1 MHRYLKTIFVVLVI
15 SLFCVSCGTNQPQA
29 IMPPEQESQQQMP
42 AESMQLAE
50 PEVPVVPEGQPEQ
63 EPVPEVLPEPEPE
76 PQPVSIRITAAG
88 DNLLHNSVSFACALP
103 EGGYDFNP
111 VYENISKIIEGSDIA
126 FINQEVMLTGEASAY
141 PNLAAPT
148 ENADALINAGFN
160 VINLATNHTL
170 DKGVKGL
177 ETCLETVYARP
188 FEAVLGAFRTEEEST
203 QLCILEK
210 QGVRF
215 GFLSYT
221 YGLNGYQ
228 LPSDKQWKI
237 ALIDE
242 EKIQNDL
249 AAIRSECDY
258 LIVSMHWGNEY
269 QTTENDRQNELAQ
282 LLCDGGAD
290 LIIGTH
296 PHVLQPM
303 EWLEREDGH
312 KTLCAYS
319 LGNFISNQHKKATML
334 GGILEVELLF
344 DQDGTLLE
352 TASAGVIPVVTH
364 YKKGHYTIYQLSEY
378 NDDLAAM
385 HGMQGYETPFNMAYL
400 TGLSDKILGENA
412 ITWEGEHD

>member
-1 MHRYLKTIFVVLVI
+1 MHHKRIQFLAVI
-15 SLFCVSCGTNQPQA
+15 LLCLILAGCGTNQPQA
-29 IMPPEQESQQQMP
+29 VLPQESDMPSVEQPKPQPEPEQIV
-42 AESMQLAE
+42 E
-50 PEVPVVPEGQPEQ
+50 PEITPEPI
-63 EPVPEVLPEPEPE
+63 PEPEPE
-76 PQPVSIRITAAG
+76 PEPISIRITAAG
-88 DNLLHNSVSFACALP
+88 DNLLHNTVSFACALP
-103 EGGYDFNP
+103 EGGYDFHP
-111 VYENISKIIEGSDIA
+111 VYENIKKIIEGSDIA

-148 ENADALINAGFN
+148 ENADALIDAGFN

-170 DKGVKGL
+170 DKGVSGL
-177 ETCLETVYARP
+177 ETCLETVHARP
-188 FEAVLGAFRTEEEST
+188 FDAVLGAFRTEEEST

-210 QGVRF
+210 QGIRF

-221 YGLNGYQ
+221 YGLNGYR

-242 EKIQNDL
+242 TKIQNDL
-249 AAIRSECDY
+249 AAIRPECDY

-269 QTTENDRQNELAQ
+269 QTTESSYQNELAQ

-303 EWLEREDGH
+303 KWLEREDGH

-319 LGNFISNQHKKATML
+319 LGNFVSNQHKRATML

-344 DQDGTLLE
+344 EEDGTLKE
-352 TASAGVIPVVTH
+352 IASAGVIPTVTH
-364 YKKGHYTIYQLSEY
+364 YKKGHYTIYQLTEY
-378 NDDLAAM
+378 TDELAAE
-385 HGMQGYETPFNMAYL
+385 HGMQGYETPFNMTYL
-400 TGLSDKILGENA
+400 AELSNKILGENA

>member
-1 MHRYLKTIFVVLVI
+1 MHHKRIQFLAVI
-15 SLFCVSCGTNQPQA
+15 LLCLILAGCGTNQPQA
-29 IMPPEQESQQQMP
+29 VLPQESDMPSVEQPKPQPEPEQVV
-42 AESMQLAE
+42 E
-50 PEVPVVPEGQPEQ
+50 PEITPEPA
-63 EPVPEVLPEPEPE
+63 PEPEPE
-76 PQPVSIRITAAG
+76 PISIRITAAG
-88 DNLLHNSVSFACALP
+88 DNLLHNTVSFACALP
-103 EGGYDFNP
+103 EGGYDFHP
-111 VYENISKIIEGSDIA
+111 VYENIKKIIEGSDIA

-148 ENADALINAGFN
+148 ENADALIDAGFN

-170 DKGVKGL
+170 DKGVSGL
-177 ETCLETVYARP
+177 ETCLETVHARP
-188 FEAVLGAFRTEEEST
+188 FDAVLGAFRTEEEST

-210 QGVRF
+210 QGIRF

-221 YGLNGYQ
+221 YGLNGYR

-242 EKIQNDL
+242 TKIQNDL
-249 AAIRSECDY
+249 AAIRPECDY

-269 QTTENDRQNELAQ
+269 QTTESSYQNELAQ

-303 EWLEREDGH
+303 KWLEREDGH

-319 LGNFISNQHKKATML
+319 LGNFVSNQHKRATML

-344 DQDGTLLE
+344 EEDGTLLE
-352 TASAGVIPVVTH
+352 IASAGVIPTVTH
-364 YKKGHYTIYQLSEY
+364 YKKVHYTIYPLHEYTDELASE
-378 NDDLAAM
+378 
-385 HGMQGYETPFNMAYL
+385 HGMQGYETPFDMTYL
-400 TGLSDKILGENA
+400 AELSNKILGENA

>member
-1 MHRYLKTIFVVLVI
+1 MHHKRIQFLAVI
-15 SLFCVSCGTNQPQA
+15 LLCLILAGCGTNQPQA
-29 IMPPEQESQQQMP
+29 ILPQESDMPSVEQPKPQPEPEQV
-42 AESMQLAE
+42 AE
-50 PEVPVVPEGQPEQ
+50 PEITPEPI
-63 EPVPEVLPEPEPE
+63 PEPEPE
-76 PQPVSIRITAAG
+76 PISIRITAAG
-88 DNLLHNSVSFACALP
+88 DNLLHNTVSFACALP
-103 EGGYDFNP
+103 EGGYDFHP
-111 VYENISKIIEGSDIA
+111 VYENIKKIIEGSDIA

-141 PNLAAPT
+141 PNLAAPA
-148 ENADALINAGFN
+148 ENADALIDAGFN

-170 DKGVKGL
+170 DKGVSGL
-177 ETCLETVYARP
+177 ETCLETVHARP
-188 FEAVLGAFRTEEEST
+188 FDAVLGAFRTEEEST

-210 QGVRF
+210 QGIRF

-221 YGLNGYQ
+221 YGLNGYR

-242 EKIQNDL
+242 TKIQNDL
-249 AAIRSECDY
+249 AAIRPECDY

-269 QTTENDRQNELAQ
+269 QTTESSYQNELAQ

-303 EWLEREDGH
+303 KWLEGEDGH

-319 LGNFISNQHKKATML
+319 LGNFVSNQHKRATML

-344 DQDGTLLE
+344 EEDGTLKE
-352 TASAGVIPVVTH
+352 IASAGVIPTVTH
-364 YKKGHYTIYQLSEY
+364 YKKGHYAIYQLTEY
-378 NDDLAAM
+378 TDELAAE
-385 HGMQGYETPFNMAYL
+385 HGMQGYETPFNMTYL
-400 TGLSDKILGENA
+400 AELSNKILGENA

>member
-1 MHRYLKTIFVVLVI
+1 MHRYLKMVFAILAI
-15 SLFCVSCGTNQPQA
+15 CLFCVGCGTNQPQA
-29 IMPPEQESQQQMP
+29 AMPDDQQVPQTEQPVQP
-42 AESMQLAE
+42 TE
-50 PEVPVVPEGQPEQ
+50 PEALGEST
-63 EPVPEVLPEPEPE
+63 PVPEIPSQPEPQPEPEPE
-76 PQPVSIRITAAG
+76 PISIRITAAG
-88 DNLLHNSVSFACALP
+88 DNLLHNTVSFACALP

-111 VYENISKIIEGSDIA
+111 VYENIAKIIAGSDIA

-141 PNLAAPT
+141 PNLAAPA
-148 ENADALINAGFN
+148 ENADALIAAGFN

-170 DKGVKGL
+170 DKGVAGL
-177 ETCLETVYARP
+177 ETCLENVHARP

-203 QLCILEK
+203 QLCVLEK
-210 QGVRF
+210 QGIRF

-242 EKIQNDL
+242 AKIQQDL
-249 AAIRSECDY
+249 EAIRPACDY

-269 QTTENDRQNELAQ
+269 QTAENSRQNELAQ

-319 LGNFISNQHKKATML
+319 LGNFVSNQHKRVTML

-344 DQDGTLLE
+344 DEDGTLLE
-352 TASAGVIPVVTH
+352 TTSAGVISTVTH
-364 YKKGHYTIYQLSEY
+364 YKKGYYTIYQLSEY
-378 NDDLAAM
+378 TDELAAV
-385 HGMQGYETPFNMAYL
+385 HAIKNYETPFNLEYL
-400 TGLSDKILGENA
+400 NELSQKILGENA

>member
-1 MHRYLKTIFVVLVI
+1 MHHKRIQFLAVI
-15 SLFCVSCGTNQPQA
+15 LLCLILAGCGTNQPQA
-29 IMPPEQESQQQMP
+29 ILPQESDMPSVEQPKPQPEPEQVV
-42 AESMQLAE
+42 E
-50 PEVPVVPEGQPEQ
+50 PEITPEPI
-63 EPVPEVLPEPEPE
+63 PEPEPE
-76 PQPVSIRITAAG
+76 PISIRITAAG
-88 DNLLHNSVSFACALP
+88 DNLLHNTVSFACALP
-103 EGGYDFNP
+103 EGGYDFHP
-111 VYENISKIIEGSDIA
+111 VYENIKKIIGGSDIA

-148 ENADALINAGFN
+148 ENADALIDAGFN

-170 DKGVKGL
+170 DKGVSGL
-177 ETCLETVYARP
+177 ETCLETVHARP
-188 FEAVLGAFRTEEEST
+188 FDAVLGAFRTEEEST

-210 QGVRF
+210 QGIRF

-242 EKIQNDL
+242 TKIQNDL
-249 AAIRSECDY
+249 AAIRPECDY

-269 QTTENDRQNELAQ
+269 QTTESSYQNELAQ
-282 LLCDGGAD
+282 LLCDGGVD

-303 EWLEREDGH
+303 KWLEREDGH

-319 LGNFISNQHKKATML
+319 LGNFVSNQHKRATML

-344 DQDGTLLE
+344 EEDGTLKE
-352 TASAGVIPVVTH
+352 IASAGVIPTVTH

-378 NDDLAAM
+378 TDELAAE
-385 HGMQGYETPFNMAYL
+385 HGMQGYETPFNMTYL
-400 TGLSDKILGENA
+400 AELSNKILGENA

>member
-1 MHRYLKTIFVVLVI
+1 MHHKRIQFLAVILLYLILAG
-15 SLFCVSCGTNQPQA
+15 CGTNQPQA
-29 IMPPEQESQQQMP
+29 VLPQESDMPSVEQPKPQPEPEQVV
-42 AESMQLAE
+42 E
-50 PEVPVVPEGQPEQ
+50 PEITPEPI
-63 EPVPEVLPEPEPE
+63 PEPEPE
-76 PQPVSIRITAAG
+76 PISIRITAAG
-88 DNLLHNSVSFACALP
+88 DNLLHNTVSFACALP
-103 EGGYDFNP
+103 EGGYDFHP
-111 VYENISKIIEGSDIA
+111 VYENIKKIIEGSDIA

-148 ENADALINAGFN
+148 ENADALIDAGFN

-170 DKGVKGL
+170 DKGVSGL
-177 ETCLETVYARP
+177 ETCLETVHARP
-188 FEAVLGAFRTEEEST
+188 FDAVLGAFRTEEEST

-210 QGVRF
+210 QGIRF

-221 YGLNGYQ
+221 YGLNGYR

-242 EKIQNDL
+242 TKIQNDL
-249 AAIRSECDY
+249 AAIRPECDY

-269 QTTENDRQNELAQ
+269 QTTESSYQNELAQ

-303 EWLEREDGH
+303 KWLEREDGH

-319 LGNFISNQHKKATML
+319 LGNFVSNQHKRATML

-344 DQDGTLLE
+344 EEDGTLKE
-352 TASAGVIPVVTH
+352 IASAGVIPTVTH
-364 YKKGHYTIYQLSEY
+364 YKKGHYTIYQLTEY
-378 NDDLAAM
+378 TDELAAE
-385 HGMQGYETPFNMAYL
+385 HGMQGYETPFNMTYL
-400 TGLSDKILGENA
+400 AELSNKILGENA

>member
-1 MHRYLKTIFVVLVI
+1 M
-15 SLFCVSCGTNQPQA
+15 
-29 IMPPEQESQQQMP
+29 
-42 AESMQLAE
+42 
-50 PEVPVVPEGQPEQ
+50 
-63 EPVPEVLPEPEPE
+63 
-76 PQPVSIRITAAG
+76 
-88 DNLLHNSVSFACALP
+88 
-103 EGGYDFNP
+103 
-111 VYENISKIIEGSDIA
+111 
-126 FINQEVMLTGEASAY
+126 
-141 PNLAAPT
+141 
-148 ENADALINAGFN
+148 
-160 VINLATNHTL
+160 
-170 DKGVKGL
+170 
-177 ETCLETVYARP
+177 
-188 FEAVLGAFRTEEEST
+188 
-203 QLCILEK
+203 
-210 QGVRF
+210 
-215 GFLSYT
+215 
-221 YGLNGYQ
+221 
-228 LPSDKQWKI
+228 
-237 ALIDE
+237 IDE

-290 LIIGTH
+290 MIIGTH

>member
-1 MHRYLKTIFVVLVI
+1 MHHKRIQFLAVI
-15 SLFCVSCGTNQPQA
+15 LLCLILAGCGTNQPQD
-29 IMPPEQESQQQMP
+29 ILPQESDMPSVEQPKPQPEPEQVV
-42 AESMQLAE
+42 E
-50 PEVPVVPEGQPEQ
+50 PEITPEPI
-63 EPVPEVLPEPEPE
+63 PEPEPE
-76 PQPVSIRITAAG
+76 PISIRITAAG
-88 DNLLHNSVSFACALP
+88 DNLLHNTVSFACALP
-103 EGGYDFNP
+103 EGGYDFHP
-111 VYENISKIIEGSDIA
+111 VYENIKKIIGGSDIA

-148 ENADALINAGFN
+148 ENADALIDAGFN

-170 DKGVKGL
+170 DKGVSGL
-177 ETCLETVYARP
+177 ETCLETVHARP
-188 FEAVLGAFRTEEEST
+188 FDAVLGAFRTEEEST

-210 QGVRF
+210 QGIRF

-221 YGLNGYQ
+221 YGLNGYR

-242 EKIQNDL
+242 TKIQNDL
-249 AAIRSECDY
+249 AAIRPECDY

-269 QTTENDRQNELAQ
+269 QTTESSYQNELAQ

-303 EWLEREDGH
+303 KWLEREDGH

-319 LGNFISNQHKKATML
+319 LGNFVSNQHKRATML

-344 DQDGTLLE
+344 EEDGTLKE
-352 TASAGVIPVVTH
+352 IASAGVIPTVTH
-364 YKKGHYTIYQLSEY
+364 YKKGHYTIYQLTEY
-378 NDDLAAM
+378 TDELAAE
-385 HGMQGYETPFNMAYL
+385 HGIQGYETPFNMTYL
-400 TGLSDKILGENA
+400 AELSNKILGENA

>member
-1 MHRYLKTIFVVLVI
+1 MHHKRIQFLAVI
-15 SLFCVSCGTNQPQA
+15 LLCLILAGCDTNQPQA
-29 IMPPEQESQQQMP
+29 VLPQESDMPSVEQPKPQPEPEQIV
-42 AESMQLAE
+42 E
-50 PEVPVVPEGQPEQ
+50 PEITPEPI
-63 EPVPEVLPEPEPE
+63 PEPEPE
-76 PQPVSIRITAAG
+76 PEPISIRITAAG
-88 DNLLHNSVSFACALP
+88 DNLLHNTVSFACALP
-103 EGGYDFNP
+103 EGGYDFHP
-111 VYENISKIIEGSDIA
+111 VYENIKKIIEGSDIA

-148 ENADALINAGFN
+148 ENADALIDAGFN

-170 DKGVKGL
+170 DKGVSGL
-177 ETCLETVYARP
+177 ETCLETVHARP
-188 FEAVLGAFRTEEEST
+188 FDAVLGAFRTEEEST

-210 QGVRF
+210 QGIRF

-221 YGLNGYQ
+221 YGLNGYR

-242 EKIQNDL
+242 TKIQNDL
-249 AAIRSECDY
+249 AAIRPECDY

-269 QTTENDRQNELAQ
+269 QTTESSYQNELAQ

-303 EWLEREDGH
+303 KWLEREDGH

-319 LGNFISNQHKKATML
+319 LGNFVSNQHKRATML

-344 DQDGTLLE
+344 EEDGTLKE
-352 TASAGVIPVVTH
+352 IASAGVIPTVTH
-364 YKKGHYTIYQLSEY
+364 YKKGYYTIYQLSEY
-378 NDDLAAM
+378 TDELAAE
-385 HGMQGYETPFNMAYL
+385 HGMQGYETPFNMTHLAE
-400 TGLSDKILGENA
+400 LSNNILGENA

>member
-1 MHRYLKTIFVVLVI
+1 MHHKRIQFLAVI
-15 SLFCVSCGTNQPQA
+15 LLCLILAGCDTNQPQA
-29 IMPPEQESQQQMP
+29 ILPQESDMPSVEQPKPQPEPEQVV
-42 AESMQLAE
+42 E
-50 PEVPVVPEGQPEQ
+50 PEITPEPI
-63 EPVPEVLPEPEPE
+63 PEPEPE
-76 PQPVSIRITAAG
+76 PISIRITAAG
-88 DNLLHNSVSFACALP
+88 DNLLHNTVSFACALP
-103 EGGYDFNP
+103 EGGYDFHP
-111 VYENISKIIEGSDIA
+111 VYENIKKIIEGSDIA

-148 ENADALINAGFN
+148 ENADALIDAGFN

-170 DKGVKGL
+170 DKGVSGL
-177 ETCLETVYARP
+177 ETCLENAHARP
-188 FEAVLGAFRTEEEST
+188 FDAVLGAFRTEEEST

-210 QGVRF
+210 QGIRF

-221 YGLNGYQ
+221 YGLNGYR

-242 EKIQNDL
+242 TKIQNDL
-249 AAIRSECDY
+249 AAIRPECDY

-269 QTTENDRQNELAQ
+269 QTTESSYQNELAQ

-303 EWLEREDGH
+303 KWLEREDGH

-319 LGNFISNQHKKATML
+319 LGNFVSNQHKRATML

-344 DQDGTLLE
+344 EEDGTLKE
-352 TASAGVIPVVTH
+352 IASAGVIPTVTH
-364 YKKGHYTIYQLSEY
+364 YKKGHYTIYQLTEY
-378 NDDLAAM
+378 TDELAAE
-385 HGMQGYETPFNMAYL
+385 HGMQGYETPFNMTYL
-400 TGLSDKILGENA
+400 AELSNKILGENA

>member
-1 MHRYLKTIFVVLVI
+1 MHHKRIQFLAVI
-15 SLFCVSCGTNQPQA
+15 LLCLILAGCSTNQPQA
-29 IMPPEQESQQQMP
+29 ILPQKPDLPQVEQPEPQPEPEQV
-42 AESMQLAE
+42 AE
-50 PEVPVVPEGQPEQ
+50 PEITPEPI
-63 EPVPEVLPEPEPE
+63 PEPEPE
-76 PQPVSIRITAAG
+76 PISIRITAAG
-88 DNLLHNSVSFACALP
+88 DNLLHNTVSFACALP
-103 EGGYDFNP
+103 EGGYDFHP
-111 VYENISKIIEGSDIA
+111 VYENIKKIIEGSDIA

-148 ENADALINAGFN
+148 ENADALIDAGFN

-170 DKGVKGL
+170 DKGVSGL
-177 ETCLETVYARP
+177 ETCLETVHARP
-188 FEAVLGAFRTEEEST
+188 FDAVLGAFRTEEEST

-210 QGVRF
+210 QGIRF

-221 YGLNGYQ
+221 YGLNGYR

-242 EKIQNDL
+242 TKIQNDL
-249 AAIRSECDY
+249 AAIRPECDY

-269 QTTENDRQNELAQ
+269 QTTESSYQNELAQ

-303 EWLEREDGH
+303 KWLEREDGH

-319 LGNFISNQHKKATML
+319 LGNFVSNQHKRATML
-334 GGILEVELLF
+334 GGILEMELLF
-344 DQDGTLLE
+344 EEDGTLKE
-352 TASAGVIPVVTH
+352 IASAGVIPTVTH
-364 YKKGHYTIYQLSEY
+364 YKKGHYTIYQLTEY
-378 NDDLAAM
+378 TDELAAE
-385 HGMQGYETPFNMAYL
+385 HGIQGYETPFNMTYL
-400 TGLSDKILGENA
+400 AELSNKILGENA

>member
-1 MHRYLKTIFVVLVI
+1 MHHKRIQFLAVILLYLILAG
-15 SLFCVSCGTNQPQA
+15 CGTNQPQA
-29 IMPPEQESQQQMP
+29 VLPQESDMPSVEQPKPQPEPEQVV
-42 AESMQLAE
+42 E
-50 PEVPVVPEGQPEQ
+50 PEITPEPI
-63 EPVPEVLPEPEPE
+63 PEPEPE
-76 PQPVSIRITAAG
+76 PISIRITAAG
-88 DNLLHNSVSFACALP
+88 DNLLHNTVSFACALP
-103 EGGYDFNP
+103 EGGYDFHP
-111 VYENISKIIEGSDIA
+111 VYENIKKIIEGSDIA

-148 ENADALINAGFN
+148 ENADALIDAGFN

-170 DKGVKGL
+170 DKGVSGL
-177 ETCLETVYARP
+177 ETCLETVHARP
-188 FEAVLGAFRTEEEST
+188 FDAVLGAFRTEEEST

-210 QGVRF
+210 QGIRF

-221 YGLNGYQ
+221 YGLNGYR

-242 EKIQNDL
+242 TKIQNDL
-249 AAIRSECDY
+249 AAIRPECDY

-269 QTTENDRQNELAQ
+269 QTTESSYQNELAQ

-303 EWLEREDGH
+303 KWLEREDGH

-319 LGNFISNQHKKATML
+319 LGNFVSNQHKRATML

-344 DQDGTLLE
+344 EEDGTLKE
-352 TASAGVIPVVTH
+352 IASAGVIPTVTH
-364 YKKGHYTIYQLSEY
+364 YKKGHYTIYQLAEY
-378 NDDLAAM
+378 TDELAAE
-385 HGMQGYETPFNMAYL
+385 HGMQGYETPFNMTYL
-400 TGLSDKILGENA
+400 AELSNKILGENA

>member
-1 MHRYLKTIFVVLVI
+1 MHHNRIQFLAVI
-15 SLFCVSCGTNQPQA
+15 LLCLILAGCSTNQPQA
-29 IMPPEQESQQQMP
+29 VLPQESDMPSVEQPKPQPEPEQVV
-42 AESMQLAE
+42 E
-50 PEVPVVPEGQPEQ
+50 PEITPEPI
-63 EPVPEVLPEPEPE
+63 PEPEPE
-76 PQPVSIRITAAG
+76 PISIRITAAG
-88 DNLLHNSVSFACALP
+88 DNLLHNTVSFACALP
-103 EGGYDFNP
+103 EGGYDFHP
-111 VYENISKIIEGSDIA
+111 VYENIKKIIEGSDIA

-148 ENADALINAGFN
+148 ENADALIDAGFN

-170 DKGVKGL
+170 DKGVSGL

-188 FEAVLGAFRTEEEST
+188 FDAVLGAFRTEEEST

-210 QGVRF
+210 QGIRF

-221 YGLNGYQ
+221 YGLNGYR

-242 EKIQNDL
+242 TKIQNDL
-249 AAIRSECDY
+249 AAIRPECDY

-269 QTTENDRQNELAQ
+269 QTAESSYQNELAQ

-303 EWLEREDGH
+303 KWLEGEDGH

-319 LGNFISNQHKKATML
+319 LGNFVSNQHKRATML

-344 DQDGTLLE
+344 EKDGTLKE
-352 TASAGVIPVVTH
+352 IASAGVIPTVTH
-364 YKKGHYTIYQLSEY
+364 YKKGHYTIYQLAEY
-378 NDDLAAM
+378 TDELAAE
-385 HGMQGYETPFNMAYL
+385 HGMQGYETPFNMTYL
-400 TGLSDKILGENA
+400 AELSNKILGENA

>member
-1 MHRYLKTIFVVLVI
+1 MHHKRIQILAVI
-15 SLFCVSCGTNQPQA
+15 LLCLILAGCGTNQPQA
-29 IMPPEQESQQQMP
+29 ILPQESDMPSVEQPKPQPEPEQVV
-42 AESMQLAE
+42 E
-50 PEVPVVPEGQPEQ
+50 PEITPEPI
-63 EPVPEVLPEPEPE
+63 PEPEPE
-76 PQPVSIRITAAG
+76 PISIRITAAG
-88 DNLLHNSVSFACALP
+88 DNLLHNTVSFACALP
-103 EGGYDFNP
+103 EGGYDFHP
-111 VYENISKIIEGSDIA
+111 VYENIKKIIEGSDIA

-148 ENADALINAGFN
+148 ENADALIDAGFN

-170 DKGVKGL
+170 DKGVSGL
-177 ETCLETVYARP
+177 ETCLETVHARP
-188 FEAVLGAFRTEEEST
+188 FDAVLGAFRTEEEST

-210 QGVRF
+210 QGIRF

-221 YGLNGYQ
+221 YGLNGYR
-228 LPSDKQWKI
+228 LPSDEQWKI

-242 EKIQNDL
+242 TKIQNDL
-249 AAIRSECDY
+249 AAIRPECDY

-269 QTTENDRQNELAQ
+269 QTTESSYQNELAQ

-303 EWLEREDGH
+303 KWLEREDGH

-319 LGNFISNQHKKATML
+319 LGNFVSNQHKRATML

-344 DQDGTLLE
+344 EKDGTLKE
-352 TASAGVIPVVTH
+352 IASAGVIPTVTH

-378 NDDLAAM
+378 TDELAAE
-385 HGMQGYETPFNMAYL
+385 HGMQGYETPFNMTYL
-400 TGLSDKILGENA
+400 AELSNKILGENA

>member
-1 MHRYLKTIFVVLVI
+1 MHHKRIQFLAVILLYLILAG
-15 SLFCVSCGTNQPQA
+15 CGTNQPQA
-29 IMPPEQESQQQMP
+29 VLPQESDMPSVEQPKPQPEPEQVV
-42 AESMQLAE
+42 E
-50 PEVPVVPEGQPEQ
+50 PEITPEPI
-63 EPVPEVLPEPEPE
+63 PEPEPE
-76 PQPVSIRITAAG
+76 PISIRITAAG
-88 DNLLHNSVSFACALP
+88 DNLLHNTVSFACALP
-103 EGGYDFNP
+103 EGGYDFHP
-111 VYENISKIIEGSDIA
+111 VYENIKKIIEGSDIA

-148 ENADALINAGFN
+148 ENADALIDAGFN

-170 DKGVKGL
+170 DKGVSGL
-177 ETCLETVYARP
+177 ETCLENVHARP
-188 FEAVLGAFRTEEEST
+188 FDAVLGAFRTEEEST

-210 QGVRF
+210 QGIRF

-221 YGLNGYQ
+221 YGLNGYR

-242 EKIQNDL
+242 TKIQNDL
-249 AAIRSECDY
+249 AAIRPECDY

-269 QTTENDRQNELAQ
+269 QTTESSYQNELAQ

-303 EWLEREDGH
+303 KWLEREDGH

-319 LGNFISNQHKKATML
+319 LGNFVSNQHKRATML

-344 DQDGTLLE
+344 EEDGTLKE
-352 TASAGVIPVVTH
+352 IASAGVIPTVTH
-364 YKKGHYTIYQLSEY
+364 YKKGHYTIYQLTEY
-378 NDDLAAM
+378 TDELAAE
-385 HGMQGYETPFNMAYL
+385 HGMQGYETPFNMTYL
-400 TGLSDKILGENA
+400 AELSNKILGENA

>member
-1 MHRYLKTIFVVLVI
+1 MHRHLRFLCAVLALCI
-15 SLFCVSCGTNQPQA
+15 ILCGCGSQTPKA
-29 IMPPEQESQQQMP
+29 VTPPVEEPP
-42 AESMQLAE
+42 AEQPETPVE
-50 PEVPVVPEGQPEQ
+50 PQPQPEQ
-63 EPVPEVLPEPEPE
+63 EPIPEPLPEPEPE
-76 PQPVSIRITAAG
+76 PISIRITAAG
-88 DNLLHNSVSFACALP
+88 DNLLHNTVSYASALAD
-103 EGGYDFNP
+103 GGYDFYP
-111 VYENISKIIEGSDIA
+111 IYENVAKIIEGSDIA
-126 FINQEVMLTGEASAY
+126 FINQEVMLTGEVSAY
-141 PNLAAPT
+141 PNLAAPA
-148 ENADALINAGFN
+148 ENADALISAGFN

-170 DKGVKGL
+170 DKGVSGL
-177 ETCLETVYARP
+177 EACLENVHARD

-203 QLCILEK
+203 QLCVLEK
-210 QGVRF
+210 QGIRF

-237 ALIDE
+237 SLIDE
-242 EKIQNDL
+242 EKIQADL
-249 AAIRSECDY
+249 SAIRPECDY

-269 QTTENDRQNELAQ
+269 QTTESDYQNRLAQ

-303 EWLEREDGH
+303 EWLEREGGH

-319 LGNFISNQHKKATML
+319 LGNFVSNQHKRVTML

-352 TASAGVIPVVTH
+352 TTSAGVIPTVTH
-364 YKKGHYTIYQLSEY
+364 YKKGYYTIYQLSEY
-378 NDDLAAM
+378 NDELAAQ
-385 HGMQGYETPFNMAYL
+385 HAIRNYETPFDMTYL
-400 TGLSDKILGENA
+400 TELSQKILGDTA

>member
-1 MHRYLKTIFVVLVI
+1 MHHKRIQFLAVILLYLILAG
-15 SLFCVSCGTNQPQA
+15 CGTNQPQA
-29 IMPPEQESQQQMP
+29 VLPQEPDLPQVEQPEPQPEPVQIV
-42 AESMQLAE
+42 E
-50 PEVPVVPEGQPEQ
+50 PEITPEPI
-63 EPVPEVLPEPEPE
+63 PEPEPE
-76 PQPVSIRITAAG
+76 PISIRITAAG
-88 DNLLHNSVSFACALP
+88 DNLLHNTVSFACALP
-103 EGGYDFNP
+103 EGGYDFHP
-111 VYENISKIIEGSDIA
+111 VYENIKKIIEGSDIA

-148 ENADALINAGFN
+148 ENADALIDAGFN

-170 DKGVKGL
+170 DKGVSGL
-177 ETCLETVYARP
+177 ETCLETVHARP
-188 FEAVLGAFRTEEEST
+188 FDAVLGAFRTEEEST

-210 QGVRF
+210 QGIRF

-221 YGLNGYQ
+221 YGLNGYR

-242 EKIQNDL
+242 TKIQNDL
-249 AAIRSECDY
+249 AAIRPECDY

-269 QTTENDRQNELAQ
+269 QTTESSYQNELAQ

-303 EWLEREDGH
+303 KWLEREDGH

-319 LGNFISNQHKKATML
+319 LGNFVSNQHKRATML

-344 DQDGTLLE
+344 EEDGTLKE
-352 TASAGVIPVVTH
+352 ITSAGVIPTVTH
-364 YKKGHYTIYQLSEY
+364 YKKGHYTIYQLTEY
-378 NDDLAAM
+378 TDELAAE
-385 HGMQGYETPFNMAYL
+385 HGMQGYETPFNMTYL
-400 TGLSDKILGENA
+400 AELSNKILGENA

>member
-1 MHRYLKTIFVVLVI
+1 MHHKRIQFLVVFLLCLI
-15 SLFCVSCGTNQPQA
+15 LAGCDTNQPQA
-29 IMPPEQESQQQMP
+29 ILPQESDMPSVEQPKPQPEPEQVV
-42 AESMQLAE
+42 E
-50 PEVPVVPEGQPEQ
+50 PEITPEPI
-63 EPVPEVLPEPEPE
+63 PEPEPE
-76 PQPVSIRITAAG
+76 PISIRITAAG
-88 DNLLHNSVSFACALP
+88 DNLLHNTVSFACALP
-103 EGGYDFNP
+103 EGGYDFHP
-111 VYENISKIIEGSDIA
+111 VYENIKKIIEGSDIA

-148 ENADALINAGFN
+148 ENADALIDAGFN

-170 DKGVKGL
+170 DKGVSGL
-177 ETCLETVYARP
+177 ETCLETVHARP
-188 FEAVLGAFRTEEEST
+188 FDAVLGAFRTEEEST

-210 QGVRF
+210 QGIRF

-221 YGLNGYQ
+221 YGLNGYR

-242 EKIQNDL
+242 TKIQNDL
-249 AAIRSECDY
+249 AAIRPECDY

-269 QTTENDRQNELAQ
+269 QTTESSYQNELAQ

-303 EWLEREDGH
+303 KWLEREDGH

-319 LGNFISNQHKKATML
+319 LGNFVSNQHKRATML

-344 DQDGTLLE
+344 EEDGTLKE
-352 TASAGVIPVVTH
+352 ITSAGVIPTVTH
-364 YKKGHYTIYQLSEY
+364 YKKGHYTIYQLAEY
-378 NDDLAAM
+378 TDELAAE
-385 HGMQGYETPFNMAYL
+385 HGMQGYETPFNMTYL
-400 TGLSDKILGENA
+400 AELSNKILGENA

>member
-1 MHRYLKTIFVVLVI
+1 MHHKRIQFLAVILLYLILAG
-15 SLFCVSCGTNQPQA
+15 CGTNQPQA
-29 IMPPEQESQQQMP
+29 VLPQESDMPSVEQPKPQPEPEQVV
-42 AESMQLAE
+42 E
-50 PEVPVVPEGQPEQ
+50 PEITPEPI
-63 EPVPEVLPEPEPE
+63 PEPEPE
-76 PQPVSIRITAAG
+76 PISIRITAAG
-88 DNLLHNSVSFACALP
+88 DNLLHNTVSFACALP
-103 EGGYDFNP
+103 EGGYDFHP
-111 VYENISKIIEGSDIA
+111 VYENIKKIIEGSDIA

-148 ENADALINAGFN
+148 ENADALIDAGFN

-170 DKGVKGL
+170 DKGVSGL
-177 ETCLETVYARP
+177 ETCLETVHARP
-188 FEAVLGAFRTEEEST
+188 FDAVLGAFRTEEEST

-210 QGVRF
+210 QGIRF

-221 YGLNGYQ
+221 YGLNGYR

-242 EKIQNDL
+242 TKIQNDL
-249 AAIRSECDY
+249 AAIRPECDY

-269 QTTENDRQNELAQ
+269 QTTESSYQNELAQ

-303 EWLEREDGH
+303 KWLEREDGH

-319 LGNFISNQHKKATML
+319 LGNFVSNQHKRATML

-344 DQDGTLLE
+344 EEDGTLKE
-352 TASAGVIPVVTH
+352 ITSAGVIPTVTH
-364 YKKGHYTIYQLSEY
+364 YKKGHYTIYQLAEY
-378 NDDLAAM
+378 TDELAAE
-385 HGMQGYETPFNMAYL
+385 HGMQGYETPFNMTYL
-400 TGLSDKILGENA
+400 AELSNKILGENA